1 MTVTW
6 LPGDSDEPP
15 RVAYAVG
22 RRVGGAVVR
31 NRLRRRLRAVVSE
44 LEPQLK
50 GGAYLVGAAPAAT
63 ELTYGDLRRTVA
75 EAVQQAF
82 EMGGTAE

>member
-6 LPGDSDEPP
+6 LPGDSSEPP

-31 NRLRRRLRAVVSE
+31 NRLRRRLRAISTD
-44 LEPQLK
+44 LEATLRQA
-50 GGAYLVGAAPAAT
+50 GGAYLISAGPDAVG
-63 ELTYGDLRRTVA
+63 LGYQDLRQTVA
-75 EAVQQAF
+75 EAVQ
-82 EMGGTAE
+82 EVVEGR